1 MKKGLIG
8 MKKQLRRIASA
19 FLGAIFML
27 SAAACSGSQSQSQ
40 GGDSGYNDVTI
51 TIGSYYARTTSQ
63 GQALEAIKT
72 YVEERSEGAVKVDVF
87 HESSIGNEAELANA
101 QQDGSVDLAFT
112 ASTGVGLFVPAL
124 NIFELF
130 FAYEDRDQ
138 QMEVY
143 DAVRDKL
150 DAAFEEKGY
159 KLLGFY
165 REGPRDFVSTMPITS
180 LDDIADVKYRTPAT
194 QLYANS
200 INALGANAISLPLG
214 DVYTSLQTGVVVGQE
229 GPLELVVSNKFYE
242 QCKYITE
249 TEHVYTP
256 LWITYSLQKW
266 DQLNEQTQQLIQ
278 EAVESSMTF
287 QQQLWDEK
295 AVADKEYLLEQG
307 VRFVELEDREKWV
320 EAVAEYNRA
329 FAEENGELG
338 VAIYEAIQ
346 ALKG

>member
-1 MKKGLIG
+1 
-8 MKKQLRRIASA
+8 MKKQLKQRIVCAA
-19 FLGAIFML
+19 L
-27 SAAACSGSQSQSQ
+27 SLILMGSIAACSGGQSQ
-40 GGDSGYNDVTI
+40 GNTNESGYNDVTI

-63 GQALEAIKT
+63 GQALEAIKS
-72 YVEERSEGAVKVDVF
+72 YVEEKSGGAVKVDVF
-87 HESSIGNEAELANA
+87 HESSIGNEAELANG
-101 QQDGSVDLAFT
+101 QQDGSVDLTFSAT
-112 ASTGVGLFVPAL
+112 TGVGLFVPAL
-124 NIFELF
+124 NVFEIF
-130 FAYEDRDQ
+130 FAYENRDQ

-143 DAVRDKL
+143 DAVQDKL

-165 REGPRDFVSTMPITS
+165 REGPRNFVSTMPITS
-180 LDDIADVKYRTPAT
+180 IDDINGVKYRTPAT
-194 QLYANS
+194 QLYASS
-200 INALGANAISLPLG
+200 ITALGANAISLPLG

-266 DQLNEQTQQLIQ
+266 NQLNEQTQQLILD
-278 EAVESSMTF
+278 AVNDSMTL

-295 AVADKEYLLEQG
+295 ATADKEYLLEQG
-307 VRFVELEDREKWV
+307 VTFLELEDREKWV
-320 EAVAEYNRA
+320 EAVSEYNKK

-346 ALKG
+346 ALHE